1 MNWVHILRR
10 VPFQRSIQDDSA
22 IRYCRAVCHDPPCAA
37 PPLLASP
44 QTLRVG
50 DDAWGESFSAP
61 ASPAH
66 AGVSSGWLRLASAG
80 DAGMR
85 RGYGLWDRD
94 HSPPM

>member
-1 MNWVHILRR
+1 
-10 VPFQRSIQDDSA
+10 
-22 IRYCRAVCHDPPCAA
+22 
-37 PPLLASP
+37 
-44 QTLRVG
+44 
-50 DDAWGESFSAP
+50 

-94 HSPPM
+94 HSPPMTPAQLPRTRNRVHLGTSTRSHAAALGDGYLPSHVS